1 MSPDR
6 QPAIRPVR
14 FSYDDGHST
23 GAHAH
28 EEHQLVYASR
38 GVLSVETA
46 GSRWVLPAQRAA
58 WIPAQTS
65 HTVFAESTAEM
76 AALYIEAVGPT
87 VRGGLSVFEVSPL
100 LRHLVLHL
108 LEDDATDDGARARL
122 ERVVLDQLAAAPLA
136 PTGLRR
142 LADPRLQAIA
152 DLLRADPRDNRT
164 LKDFGA
170 VVGASERTLQRL
182 FVAETGTT
190 FGRWRTQLRLQEGL
204 IWLGRGESVTVAA
217 TRAGYDQPSA
227 FIAAFRTTF
236 GTTPGRFV
244 RGIQAQP

>member
-1 MSPDR
+1 MSPER

-28 EEHQLVYASR
+28 DEHQLVYASQ
-38 GVLSVETA
+38 GVLSVETP
-46 GSRWVLPAQRAA
+46 GFRWVLPTHRAA
-58 WIPAQTS
+58 WIPAQTP
-65 HTVFAESTAEM
+65 HTVSAESTAEM
-76 AALYIEAVGPT
+76 AALYIEATGPAA
-87 VRGGLSVFEVSPL
+87 RDGLAVFEVSPL

-108 LEDDATDDGARARL
+108 LDDASDDEARARL
-122 ERVVLDQLAAAPLA
+122 ERVVLDQLASAPLA
-136 PTGLRR
+136 PTALRQV
-142 LADPRLQAIA
+142 ADPRLQAIA
-152 DLLRADPRDNRT
+152 DLLRDDPRDSRT
-164 LKDFGA
+164 LREFGA
-170 VVGASERTLQRL
+170 AVGASERTLQRL

-204 IWLGRGESVTVAA
+204 IWLGRGESVTTAA

-227 FIAAFRTTF
+227 FIAAFRATF

-244 RGIQAQP
+244 REIRTET